1 MTSINAC
8 TSHRCLLESIIE
20 CLAGFDIILVLSPLR
35 GLTFDSATD
44 VPPSLSAELRLA
56 LATNVMF
63 LHRRGER
70 CSAGVL
76 LCSGALHWSC
86 SEGGDGRGEG
96 GEDIETDGDSRVE
109 WTYKETEKKQGIK
122 LQIKQK
128 QTRRPK
134 KRRSFITGKR
144 ERELGRRNIGDNLKS
159 TQHDTNQH
167 EPTARDGEDVV

>member
-1 MTSINAC
+1 M
-8 TSHRCLLESIIE
+8 E
-20 CLAGFDIILVLSPLR
+20 CLAGLDKIIVRRLVLSPPW
-35 GLTFDSATD
+35 GLTFDSAVSATD
-44 VPPSLSAELRLA
+44 VPPSLSAELCLA
-56 LATNVMF
+56 LATEVMF
-63 LHRRGER
+63 LHRRDER
-70 CSAGVL
+70 CCAGVL

-134 KRRSFITGKR
+134 KRRSFIT
-144 ERELGRRNIGDNLKS
+144 
-159 TQHDTNQH
+159 
-167 EPTARDGEDVV
+167 